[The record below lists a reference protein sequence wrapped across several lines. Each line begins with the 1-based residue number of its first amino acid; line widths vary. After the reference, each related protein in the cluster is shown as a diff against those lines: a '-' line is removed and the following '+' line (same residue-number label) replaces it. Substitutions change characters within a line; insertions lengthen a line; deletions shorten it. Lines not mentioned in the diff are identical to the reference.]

1 MYEQQRDQL
10 SAQQFNVD
18 QTSFAIDTIKSTQT
32 TVSAMKAAAKTMKKE
47 AKKINLNEI
56 ENMQDDIEDMLEDV
70 GEISEIL
77 GRSYGTPDGVEEE
90 DLDAELACLE
100 EEWANEPE
108 IAESDAAA
116 SSEPSYSL
124 PQGAMGL
131 PAPPPQ
137 HSLLSS
143 SSTNPNAISANAPP
157 SYI

>member
-47 AKKINLNEI
+47 SKKINLNEI
-56 ENMQDDIEDMLEDV
+56 EDMQDDIEDMLEDV

-77 GRSYGTPDGVEEE
+77 GRSYGMPDGVEEE

-116 SSEPSYSL
+116 ASSDPAYSL

-137 HSLLSS
+137 QSLL